1 MKQGN
6 YQAALP
12 LLEEAVNDLQGQTSD
27 IYDAYANYN
36 LGVVLTEL
44 GRCSEALPHLETA
57 RQLEPGRTEVQKAIT
72 PARAVSRAAP
82 HSLTR
87 SRQPL

>member
-1 MKQGN
+1 MKQGD

-12 LLEEAVNDLQGQTSD
+12 LLEQAVAGLQGRESD

-36 LGVVLTEL
+36 LGVVLIQL

-57 RQLEPGRTEVQKAIT
+57 RQLEPNRHEVRDAIRS
-72 PARAVSRAAP
+72 A
-82 HSLTR
+82 TR
-87 SRQPL
+87 C